1 MRLKRALKPAVCV
14 AATVTLAWAS
24 AGAPCRALISPYL
37 EAQNGTTI
45 PCLVDLQ
52 EQGLCF
58 NLDQQALTASVRSF
72 DGYLQDRGVASP
84 AWQPSRLA
92 ELTVVEASSGDRLEI
107 ILAQDGPFGTHG
119 TCRVLPERSADAV
132 R

>member
-1 MRLKRALKPAVCV
+1 MLRKRVWKPAVCI
-14 AATVTLAWAS
+14 AAAVTLAWAS

-37 EAQNGTTI
+37 EAQNGTTT

-58 NLDQQALTASVRSF
+58 NLEQQTLTATVRNF

-84 AWQPSRLA
+84 VWQPSRLA
-92 ELTVVEASSGDRLEI
+92 ELTVVEVSSGDRLEI

-119 TCRVLPERSADAV
+119 TCRVLPERSAHAV